1 MPLSPACI
9 KETGDKHQHQGFR
22 RGAGYN
28 DFVVFHLFHYF
39 LAGQCGGKTLLFV
52 GNFPYPPVGLPPHL
66 HWSLGLVAIASQAHD
81 EIKIR
86 TGMILY
92 TCILQG

>member
-1 MPLSPACI
+1 MWGKNITFRGELPLS
-9 KETGDKHQHQGFR
+9 
-22 RGAGYN
+22 
-28 DFVVFHLFHYF
+28 
-39 LAGQCGGKTLLFV
+39 
-52 GNFPYPPVGLPPHL
+52 PVGLPPQL

-81 EIKIR
+81 EIKVR